1 MLDRETVRARMAHLL
16 NHPVEKLRDDMALQ
30 DLVTDSMI
38 LVNMVIELQED
49 LRVRLV
55 QQDLKD
61 VRSVGDL
68 LGVFERK

>member
-1 MLDRETVRARMAHLL
+1 MQNRETVRAQMARLL
-16 NHPVEKLRDDMALQ
+16 NHPVEKLRDDVELM
-30 DLVTDSMI
+30 DLVSDSMI